1 MGEVSGRRIANI
13 HPRWL
18 ALAAL
23 LAAIVAS
30 NTLTSTL
37 GLVTVAGLTA
47 TAGTWV
53 AGLAFIAR
61 DWLHDAA
68 GRRWVLAAILIGAA
82 LSALLSP
89 TLAFASAVAFAVSEA
104 ADWAVYAPLRSRTWA
119 GAAIA
124 SNTVGA
130 LIDSAIFLALAGFPL
145 EGVSTQTAVKVASTT
160 LVVLLVAKW
169 SRRAL
174 LHQPVHPSRDGRH
187 A

>member
-1 MGEVSGRRIANI
+1 MTNI

-18 ALAAL
+18 AFAAL
-23 LAAIVAS
+23 QAAIVTS
-30 NTLTSTL
+30 NALTSTL

-47 TAGTWV
+47 TTGTWV

-104 ADWAVYAPLRSRTWA
+104 ADWAVYAPLRSLTWV

-124 SNTVGA
+124 SNAVGA

-145 EGVSTQTAVKVASTT
+145 EGVATQTAVKVASTT
-160 LVVLLVAKW
+160 LVVLVAGGG
-169 SRRAL
+169 RRAL
-174 LHQPVHPSRDGRH
+174 LR
-187 A
+187 